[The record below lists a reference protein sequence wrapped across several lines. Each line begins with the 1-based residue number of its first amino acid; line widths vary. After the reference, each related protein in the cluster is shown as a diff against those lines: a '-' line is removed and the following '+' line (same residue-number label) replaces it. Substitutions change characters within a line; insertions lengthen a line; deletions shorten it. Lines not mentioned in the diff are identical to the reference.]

1 MKNKASGEE
10 SSMAR
15 NEEIVYFLL
24 SGSTRLHQGELHVGC
39 IMTAG
44 WHFLSKFAPS
54 AGKSSN

>member
-1 MKNKASGEE
+1 
-10 SSMAR
+10 MAR